1 MATGGS
7 STSNGNGVSDLGSG
21 VRTLHGRRVAY
32 RRAGKGPTILLIHGI
47 TNSCQSWEPAMER
60 LARDY
65 DVIAP
70 DLPGHGASDR
80 QRGDHSLGA
89 HACMMRDLLHVLDV
103 ERATVVGHSL
113 GGGIAMQFSYQF
125 PEMLERLV
133 LVSSGGLGR
142 EVSPLIR
149 SAALPFAEQVLPL
162 LTAKPLVDAGTAVAG
177 LLGRVGLQPGADLAE
192 ISRGI
197 ASLGDT
203 ERRAAFVRTVRSVMS
218 PLGQRV
224 TANDRLY
231 LAEGTPTLI
240 VWGDRDPIIPV
251 EHGHAAHE
259 RVPHSQLEVF
269 EGSGHFPQLD
279 DPERFAKLLAG
290 FIDATEPAVHDPE
303 TVRAR
308 LLAHEANGAQAG

>member
-1 MATGGS
+1 MPTRASES
-7 STSNGNGVSDLGSG
+7 SKLDS
-21 VRTLHGRRVAY
+21 RTLHGRKLAF
-32 RRAGKGPTILLIHGI
+32 RRAGKGPTLLLIHGI
-47 TNSCQSWEPAMER
+47 TNSSQSWEPAIR
-60 LARDY
+60 LLARDY

-70 DLPGHGASDR
+70 DLPGHGDSDR

-89 HACMMRDLLHVLDV
+89 HACMVRDLLHLLEVD
-103 ERATVVGHSL
+103 RATVVGHSL
-113 GGGIAMQFSYQF
+113 GGGVALQFAYQF
-125 PEMLERLV
+125 PEMTERLV

-142 EVSPLIR
+142 DVSLLIR

-177 LLGRVGLQPGADLAE
+177 LFARVGLQPGADLAE

-231 LAEGTPTLI
+231 LAAGTPVQI

-251 EHGHAAHE
+251 AHGRAATELLPHA
-259 RVPHSQLEVF
+259 RLEVF

-279 DPERFAKLLAG
+279 DPQRFADLVGDFMAS
-290 FIDATEPAVHDPE
+290 TEPAVHDPKTIRE
-303 TVRAR
+303 R
-308 LLAHEANGAQAG
+308 LNRNGAG

>member
-1 MATGGS
+1 MELDS
-7 STSNGNGVSDLGSG
+7 
-21 VRTLHGRRVAY
+21 RTLHGRRVAF
-32 RRAGKGPTILLIHGI
+32 RRAGTGPTIFLIHGI
-47 TNSCQSWEPAMER
+47 TNSCQSWEPAMLR

-70 DLPGHGASDR
+70 DLPGHGDSDR

-89 HACMMRDLLHVLDV
+89 HANMMRDLLAVLEV

-113 GGGIAMQFSYQF
+113 GGGVAMQFSYQF
-125 PEMLERLV
+125 PELVERLV

-162 LTAKPLVDAGTAVAG
+162 LTARPLIDAGSALAG

-192 ISRGI
+192 VSRGI

-231 LAEGTPTLI
+231 LAEATPTLI
-240 VWGDRDPIIPV
+240 VWGDRDPIIPAA
-251 EHGHAAHE
+251 HGLDAHE
-259 RVPHSQLEVF
+259 RLPDSRLEIF

-279 DPERFAKLLAG
+279 DPERFAELLAD
-290 FIDATEPAVHDPE
+290 FVASTEPATHDAE

-308 LLAHEANGAQAG
+308 LVAHAANGR

>member
-1 MATGGS
+1 VAPRRRAGTVGS
-7 STSNGNGVSDLGSG
+7 VELDF
-21 VRTLHGRRVAY
+21 RTLHGRRVAF
-32 RRAGKGPTILLIHGI
+32 RRTGTGPTVFLIHGI

-60 LARDY
+60 LASSY

-70 DLPGHGASDR
+70 DLPGHGESDR

-89 HACMMRDLLHVLDV
+89 HACMMRDLLSVLEV

-125 PEMLERLV
+125 PEIVERLV

-177 LLGRVGLQPGADLAE
+177 FLGRIGLQPGADLAE
-192 ISRGI
+192 VSRGI

-231 LAEGTPTLI
+231 LAEETPTLL
-240 VWGDRDPIIPV
+240 VWGDRDPIIPAA
-251 EHGHAAHE
+251 HGHDAHA
-259 RVPHSQLEVF
+259 RLPQSRLEIF
-269 EGSGHFPQLD
+269 EGSGHFPQID
-279 DPERFAKLLAG
+279 DPERFADLLSE
-290 FIDATEPAVHDPE
+290 FIASTKPAVHDAE

-308 LLAHEANGAQAG
+308 LVAHATDSAA